1 MAVLGAVGVRTDPL
15 LSHNFFITLI
25 DTSSSLV
32 LSALSSA
39 VFDVALGGFSEC
51 TGLEMSLDVEEYR
64 EGGRNGETLQFP
76 TRVRWSKITL
86 KKGVGA
92 GTALWDW
99 HYGFVTGKGKR
110 RDGVIVLMNDLHLP
124 SHIWHFRR
132 GLPTR
137 YSGPS
142 MNASQT
148 SVAIESI
155 EITHEGIY
163 QDPGIGLAAGA
174 VTAGVGFAV

>member
-1 MAVLGAVGVRTDPL
+1 MAVPGAVGVRTDPL
-15 LSHNFFITLI
+15 LSHNFYITLI
-25 DTSSSLV
+25 DTSSSLA
-32 LSALSSA
+32 LSAPSSG
-39 VFDVALGGFSEC
+39 VSDVALGGFSEC

-110 RDGVIVLMNDLHLP
+110 RDGLIVLMNDLQSP
-124 SHIWHFRR
+124 ARIWHFRR

-148 SVAIESI
+148 SVAIETI

-163 QDPGIGLAAGA
+163 QDPPG
-174 VTAGVGFAV
+174 